1 MSRIR
6 LNGEHRN
13 KIANRMRVHLE
24 QEETQEKE
32 KFFQLRESFLD
43 KQNATWKLA
52 QQCVTRQYPKKDVD
66 MAHYLQNKYPNV
78 NTIAKDSCFHFGYMQ
93 KKDGDEDSQDYAEY
107 SPENRHTESDS
118 QDDKYVTKHF
128 DFRLNGDIDGVDRQ
142 DNESYSPNSRDFAYA
157 YFRDELKAKE
167 GCNPDINIEMEGKDR
182 NPHQQKFN
190 DANEKALGFS
200 GGRGNEISHARDWN
214 NDYELDLIGREY
226 CRDRQIPVS
235 KSEFQTFVIWQQAKG
250 QLIMA
255 HYKWIKSILAQCKFI
270 KDVIKG
276 YKYLDE
282 AIEFATESGLK
293 IDEAEIIRCNSSG
306 LMIYN
311 PKNAAEMLKSMK
323 NKTQTRKDK
332 ILARLKYEEQAQK

>member
-1 MSRIR
+1 
-6 LNGEHRN
+6 
-13 KIANRMRVHLE
+13 MRVHLE

-235 KSEFQTFVIWQQAKG
+235 KDEFQNFVICQQAKG

>member
-6 LNGEHRN
+6 LNTEYRN

-24 QEETQEKE
+24 QENTQEKE
-32 KFFQLRESFLD
+32 KFFQERESFLD
-43 KQNATWKLA
+43 KQNKTWELA
-52 QQCVTRQYPKKDVD
+52 KVCVERQYPKKDVD
-66 MAHYLQNKYPNV
+66 MAHYLQDKYPNV

-93 KKDGDEDSQDYAEY
+93 NAKAKDDE
-107 SPENRHTESDS
+107 
-118 QDDKYVTKHF
+118 DKYVTKHF

-142 DNESYSPNSRDFAYA
+142 DDIDSYSPQSKDFAYA

-167 GCNPDINIEMEGKDR
+167 NCNPDINIEMDGKSS
-182 NPHQQKFN
+182 NPHQTKFN

-235 KSEFQTFVIWQQAKG
+235 KDEFQTFVIWQQAKG

-255 HYKWIKSILAQCKFI
+255 HYKWIKSVLEQTKFI

-332 ILARLKYEEQAQK
+332 IAARIKYEQQQAQK

>member
-6 LNGEHRN
+6 LNSEYRN

-24 QEETQEKE
+24 QENTQEKE
-32 KFFQLRESFLD
+32 KFFQLREDFLD
-43 KQNATWKLA
+43 KQNATWQLA
-52 QQCVTRQYPKKDVD
+52 QECVTRQYPKKDVEL
-66 MAHYLQNKYPNV
+66 AHYLQNKYPNV
-78 NTIAKDSCFHFGYMQ
+78 NTIAKDSCFHFGYMKQ
-93 KKDGDEDSQDYAEY
+93 KVDDKTGEDLDEDDRYE
-107 SPENRHTESDS
+107 
-118 QDDKYVTKHF
+118 KKHF

-142 DNESYSPNSRDFAYA
+142 GESDYNDYSPQSRDFAYA

-167 GCNPDINIEMEGKDR
+167 NCNPDINIEMEGKDR

-235 KSEFQTFVIWQQAKG
+235 KEEFNSFVIWQQAKG

-255 HYKWIKSILAQCKFI
+255 HYKWIKSVLEQTKFI

-282 AIEFATESGLK
+282 AIEFATESGLTMN
-293 IDEAEIIRCNSSG
+293 EAEIIRCNSSG

-311 PKNAAEMLKSMK
+311 PKNAAQMLKGMK
-323 NKTQTRKDK
+323 NKNQTRKDK
-332 ILARLKYEEQAQK
+332 ILARVKYEQEQTQN